1 MNSKIF
7 SLIIGV
13 LLVVVFW
20 IGWVSTNPADN
31 KAMAQFISV
40 ESLVNN
46 NLSQR
51 LKLGGIVKDGSIS
64 ISETNQLECSFVL
77 KEGDAEL
84 YVNYSKT
91 RPDLF
96 KDGAEVI
103 VTGEYV
109 DGMFYADELQTKCA
123 SRYEGDLRNEAN
135 YKLEELDTW
144 TL

>member
-20 IGWVSTNPADN
+20 IGWVSTNPADK

-135 YKLEELDTW
+135 YKLEELDT
-144 TL
+144 

>member
-20 IGWVSTNPADN
+20 IGWVSTNPADK

-109 DGMFYADELQTKCA
+109 DGTFYADELQTKCA

-135 YKLEELDTW
+135 YKLEELDT
-144 TL
+144 